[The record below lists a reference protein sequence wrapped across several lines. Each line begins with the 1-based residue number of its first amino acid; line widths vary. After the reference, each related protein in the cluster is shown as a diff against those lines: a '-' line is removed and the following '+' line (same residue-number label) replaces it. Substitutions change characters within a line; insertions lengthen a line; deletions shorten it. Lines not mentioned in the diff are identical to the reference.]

1 MRSKYMNKEAILK
14 SDIDFLW
21 QFSFLQKFFVLQNAK
36 HLGNFANFDT
46 KFGKFF
52 NSQNSETIM
61 RSNKMEK
68 NSFLKRF
75 RVFMAV

>member
-36 HLGNFANFDT
+36 HLRNFANFDT
-46 KFGKFF
+46 FGKFL
-52 NSQNSETIM
+52 NSQN
-61 RSNKMEK
+61 
-68 NSFLKRF
+68 
-75 RVFMAV
+75 AVQ